1 MNIPRGSN
9 CMEKV
14 EGAGGG
20 EGARKTIG
28 LAIAEQSAKRP
39 ARDTL
44 RVTHIS
50 LMISRGDV
58 SDEEGETRGLAPRL
72 IPRRPIRKNSL

>member
-20 EGARKTIG
+20 KKNYRARYRGTKCKKTR
-28 LAIAEQSAKRP
+28 KRHV
-39 ARDTL
+39 
-44 RVTHIS
+44 VTHIS